1 MEVFNFPFH
10 KCRTKYPDS
19 GAKVQFGR
27 GWVFAATPEAPPSR
41 EFNLTFKGMTYFVES
56 DGRTI
61 DDYTWPALNMKRLED
76 FYLRHQ
82 THKSFWYEHPVH
94 GFLKVRFQTPLDI
107 PDVHEGGGGVVQELQ
122 IQFKEVPGLVGL
134 EYPEGIPPPV
144 PAALYILTSA
154 VASFSGAYSYVS
166 VSPPANAY
174 EGNTGTT
181 KSFDFTVSR
190 TRNLDSTC
198 QVTWTVTGT
207 VDEDDFV
214 VDQPLTGDL
223 YFDSGEDTK
232 TVSIVVK
239 GDVVKERSESLRVSL
254 SEAINCYLDVYSAQC
269 FVLNDDGTT
278 GSGPTNGIITEDGA
292 YIVTEDGI
300 FLVWE

>member
-1 MEVFNFPFH
+1 M
-10 KCRTKYPDS
+10 
-19 GAKVQFGR
+19 
-27 GWVFAATPEAPPSR
+27 
-41 EFNLTFKGMTYFVES
+41 
-56 DGRTI
+56 
-61 DDYTWPALNMKRLED
+61 
-76 FYLRHQ
+76 
-82 THKSFWYEHPVH
+82 
-94 GFLKVRFQTPLDI
+94 
-107 PDVHEGGGGVVQELQ
+107 
-122 IQFKEVPGLVGL
+122 
-134 EYPEGIPPPV
+134 
-144 PAALYILTSA
+144 
-154 VASFSGAYSYVS
+154 
-166 VSPPANAY
+166 
-174 EGNTGTT
+174 
-181 KSFDFTVSR
+181 
-190 TRNLDSTC
+190 DSTC